1 MDLKAQIQALLVVS
15 RWRRIDT
22 DDDDDIDSM
31 AVNISF
37 YRGWLYISMNFL
49 LGEYFN
55 GLYCYIPHY
64 SGQRGRGCK
73 KKEKLYL
80 FVAMHGKLKQDG
92 GLARR
97 L

>member
-22 DDDDDIDSM
+22 DDDDNIDSM

-49 LGEYFN
+49 LGEYSN
-55 GLYCYIPHY
+55 GKVKEVIRWEKTLLIYCNE
-64 SGQRGRGCK
+64 RK
-73 KKEKLYL
+73 
-80 FVAMHGKLKQDG
+80 KLKQDG
-92 GLARR
+92 GRARW